1 METFENVVGTLND
14 LVWST
19 PSFFPFMVAVLLSF
33 GIFITLRLGFVQVRK
48 FKHGILSVMG
58 KFDHP
63 DAVGDVNH
71 FQALTTALSATVGI
85 GNIAGVAI
93 AIHYGGPGALFWMWV
108 TAFFGMAVKYTECT
122 LAVKYRVQNE
132 DGSVSGGPMYY
143 IEKGL
148 GQNWKWLAVFF
159 AVMAVICSFLTG
171 NAVQANTVSDTLY
184 STFSIPGWV
193 TGLVTATLVGVVI
206 IGGIKRIGNVT
217 ARLMP
222 LMAVIYILGAL
233 IILLINFQDVIPAFK
248 TIVTN
253 AFNPQAGAYGV
264 VTGAFLTT
272 LVWGIKR
279 GLFSNEAGQ
288 GSAPIAHGAAK
299 TKEPVREGVVA
310 LLEPFIDTLVVC
322 TMTGLVIVST
332 GVWQQKHDVE
342 FFANSKENTYAV
354 SEIEFID
361 GEIIK
366 SKFEQD
372 GVLYDQ
378 FYLDEGK
385 TTTFNGKII
394 FKKHPISGV
403 PSDTISSIVVYPDS
417 SINTIYTNNT
427 DVAIITAA
435 PFDFELTALDI
446 KDGSPVNGNII
457 RNDSETG
464 LFYVDEANS
473 KTFTGTIEL
482 RGGSYTIIDTEG
494 AEVKSLHTQTLENG
508 APLTAMAFEAGL
520 PFAGGK
526 YIVTICVILFGVSTA
541 ISWSYYGD
549 RSIQYLAGDKSIMY
563 YKLVYVVM
571 HFVGAILTLETVWAI
586 GDIALGLMT
595 FPNIIALFALSG
607 VVATASK
614 TYFAKMKEL
623 ESES

>member
-1 METFENVVGTLND
+1 METFENIVGTLND

-19 PSFFPFMVAVLLSF
+19 PTFFPFMVAVLLSF
-33 GIFITLRLGFVQVRK
+33 GIFITLRLGFVQVRR

-58 KFDHP
+58 KFDDP

-108 TAFFGMAVKYTECT
+108 TAFFGMAIKYTECT

-148 GQNWKWLAVFF
+148 GENWKWLAMFF
-159 AVMAVICSFLTG
+159 AAMAVICSFLTG
-171 NAVQANTVSDTLY
+171 NAVQANTVADTLK
-184 STFSIPGWV
+184 STFLVPGWI
-193 TGLVTATLVGVVI
+193 TGLVTASLVGFVI
-206 IGGIKRIGNVT
+206 IGGIKRIGKVT
-217 ARLMP
+217 ASLMP
-222 LMAVIYILGAL
+222 VMAIIYVLGAL
-233 IILLINFQDVIPAFK
+233 IILLLNYEKVIPAFG
-248 TIVTN
+248 TILEY
-253 AFNPQAGAYGV
+253 AFTPKAGAFGV
-264 VTGAFLTT
+264 GSGLFLTT

-332 GVWQQKHDVE
+332 GVWEQKHDIPFTTNALE
-342 FFANSKENTYAV
+342 T
-354 SEIEFID
+354 EITITD
-361 GEIIK
+361 SGSILT
-366 SKFEQD
+366 FEA
-372 GVLYDQ
+372 
-378 FYLDEGK
+378 
-385 TTTFNGKII
+385 
-394 FKKHPISGV
+394 GV
-403 PSDTISSIVVYPDS
+403 PSNGTIV
-417 SINTIYTNNT
+417 
-427 DVAIITAA
+427 
-435 PFDFELTALDI
+435 
-446 KDGSPVNGNII
+446 
-457 RNDSETG
+457 RNDHDMG
-464 LFYVDEANS
+464 IFYVDES
-473 KTFTGTIEL
+473 RTETFEGTIEVVD
-482 RGGSYTIIDTEG
+482 GGVLITHVDGTQLET
-494 AEVKSLHTQTLENG
+494 LHSSIVENG
-508 APLTAMAFEAGL
+508 APLTAIAFEKGL
-520 PFAGGK
+520 APLFGGGK

-549 RSIQYLAGDKSIMY
+549 RSIQYLAGDKSIIY
-563 YKLVYVVM
+563 YKMVYLVM
-571 HFVGAILTLETVWAI
+571 HFIGAVIALETVWAI

-623 ESES
+623 ESEN

>member
-1 METFENVVGTLND
+1 MEMFEAVVNWLNN

-19 PSFFPFMVAVLLSF
+19 PSKFPIMVAVLLGF
-33 GIFITLRLGFVQVRK
+33 GIFITLRLGFVQIRK
-48 FKHGILSVMG
+48 FKHGVLSVMG
-58 KFDHP
+58 KFDQP
-63 DAVGDVNH
+63 DAIGDVNH

-108 TAFFGMAVKYTECT
+108 TAFFGMAVKYAECT

-148 GQNWKWLAVFF
+148 GPNWKWLAVFF
-159 AVMAVICSFLTG
+159 AAMAVICSFLTG
-171 NAVQANTVSDTLY
+171 NAVQANTVSDTMY
-184 STFSIPGWV
+184 SAFGVPGWI

-233 IILLINFQDVIPAFK
+233 IILLINFQDVIPAFG
-248 TIVTN
+248 TIISN
-253 AFNPQAGAYGV
+253 AFTPEAGTFGV
-264 VTGAFLTT
+264 ITGAFLTT

-322 TMTGLVIVST
+322 TMTGLVIVTT
-332 GVWQQKHDVE
+332 GVWQQRHDIA
-342 FFANSKENTYAV
+342 FDPLSKENTYEVAE
-354 SEIEFID
+354 SNTLIIE
-361 GEIIK
+361 
-366 SKFEQD
+366 
-372 GVLYDQ
+372 
-378 FYLDEGK
+378 
-385 TTTFNGKII
+385 NG
-394 FKKHPISGV
+394 
-403 PSDTISSIVVYPDS
+403 
-417 SINTIYTNNT
+417 N
-427 DVAIITAA
+427 
-435 PFDFELTALDI
+435 
-446 KDGSPVNGNII
+446 PVNGKVI
-457 RNDSETG
+457 RNDASTG
-464 LFYVDEANS
+464 VFYIDENRTQPFSGSIEVSDNNA
-473 KTFTGTIEL
+473 TIT
-482 RGGSYTIIDTEG
+482 SDSG
-494 AEVKSLHTQTLENG
+494 AEVEVLYTSIVENG
-508 APLTAMAFEAGL
+508 APLTALAFEKGL

-526 YIVTICVILFGVSTA
+526 YLVTICVLLFGISTA

-549 RSIQYLAGDKSIMY
+549 RSIQYLAGDKSIIY
-563 YKLVYVVM
+563 YKFVYVLM

-607 VVATASK
+607 VVATASN
-614 TYFAKMKEL
+614 TYFKKM
-623 ESES
+623 SEQEY

>member
-1 METFENVVGTLND
+1 METFENIVNTLND

-33 GIFITLRLGFVQVRK
+33 GIFITLRLGFVQIRY
-48 FKHGILSVMG
+48 FKHGILTVMG

-63 DAVGDVNH
+63 DAIGDVNH

-122 LAVKYRVQNE
+122 LAVKYRIQNS

-148 GQNWKWLAVFF
+148 GEQWKWLAVFF
-159 AVMAVICSFLTG
+159 AAMAVICSFLTG
-171 NAVQANTVSDTLY
+171 NAVQANTVADTMKA
-184 STFSIPGWV
+184 TFLIPGWI
-193 TGLVTATLVGVVI
+193 TGLATASLVGFVI
-206 IGGIKRIGNVT
+206 VGGIKRIGRVT
-217 ARLMP
+217 ASLMP
-222 LMAVIYILGAL
+222 LMAIIYVLGAL
-233 IILLINFQDVIPAFK
+233 IILLLNVEKVLPAFG
-248 TIVTN
+248 TIIEY
-253 AFNPQAGAYGV
+253 AFTPKAGAFGI
-264 VTGAFLTT
+264 GSGLFLTT

-332 GVWQQKHDVE
+332 GVWEQKHPTVFTTNALE
-342 FFANSKENTYAV
+342 TSF
-354 SEIEFID
+354 EID
-361 GEIIK
+361 
-366 SKFEQD
+366 
-372 GVLYDQ
+372 
-378 FYLDEGK
+378 DES
-385 TTTFNGKII
+385 TIL
-394 FKKHPISGV
+394 
-403 PSDTISSIVVYPDS
+403 TISNGV
-417 SINTIYTNNT
+417 
-427 DVAIITAA
+427 
-435 PFDFELTALDI
+435 
-446 KDGSPVNGNII
+446 PVNGDIL
-457 RNDSETG
+457 RNDYSYGELYTDVDREE
-464 LFYVDEANS
+464 LFSGQIVVLEDGS
-473 KTFTGTIEL
+473 VTI
-482 RGGSYTIIDTEG
+482 
-494 AEVKSLHTQTLENG
+494 QTLTGENLGELQTSIVENG
-508 APLTAMAFEAGL
+508 APLTALAFEKGL
-520 PFAGGK
+520 SPLFAGGK

-549 RSIQYLAGDKSIMY
+549 RSIQYLAGDSSIIY
-563 YKLVYVVM
+563 YKMVYLVM
-571 HFVGAILTLETVWAI
+571 HFLGAILALETVWAI

-607 VVATASK
+607 VVAKATK
-614 TYFAKMKEL
+614 TYFDSYEAN
-623 ESES
+623 

>member
-1 METFENVVGTLND
+1 MEMFEAVVNWLNN

-19 PSFFPFMVAVLLSF
+19 PSKFPIMVAVLLGF
-33 GIFITLRLGFVQVRK
+33 GIFITLRLGFVQIRK
-48 FKHGILSVMG
+48 FKHGVLSVMG
-58 KFDHP
+58 KFDQP
-63 DAVGDVNH
+63 DAIGDVNH

-108 TAFFGMAVKYTECT
+108 TAFFGMAVKYAECT

-148 GQNWKWLAVFF
+148 GPNWKWLAVFF
-159 AVMAVICSFLTG
+159 AAMAVICSFLTG
-171 NAVQANTVSDTLY
+171 NAVQANTVSDTMY
-184 STFSIPGWV
+184 SAFGVPGWI

-233 IILLINFQDVIPAFK
+233 IILLINFQDVIPAFG
-248 TIVTN
+248 TIISN
-253 AFNPQAGAYGV
+253 AFTPEAGTFGV
-264 VTGAFLTT
+264 ITGAFLTT

-322 TMTGLVIVST
+322 TMTGLVIVTT
-332 GVWQQKHDVE
+332 GVWQQRHDIA
-342 FFANSKENTYAV
+342 FDPLSKENTYEVAE
-354 SEIEFID
+354 SNTLIIE
-361 GEIIK
+361 
-366 SKFEQD
+366 
-372 GVLYDQ
+372 
-378 FYLDEGK
+378 
-385 TTTFNGKII
+385 NG
-394 FKKHPISGV
+394 
-403 PSDTISSIVVYPDS
+403 
-417 SINTIYTNNT
+417 N
-427 DVAIITAA
+427 
-435 PFDFELTALDI
+435 
-446 KDGSPVNGNII
+446 PVNGKVI
-457 RNDSETG
+457 RNDASTG
-464 LFYVDEANS
+464 VFYIDENRTQ
-473 KTFTGTIEL
+473 TFSGSIEVSDNNATIT
-482 RGGSYTIIDTEG
+482 SDSG
-494 AEVKSLHTQTLENG
+494 AEVEVLYTSIVENG
-508 APLTAMAFEAGL
+508 APLTALAFEKGL

-526 YIVTICVILFGVSTA
+526 YLVTICVLLFGISTA

-549 RSIQYLAGDKSIMY
+549 RSIQYLAGDKSIIY
-563 YKLVYVVM
+563 YKFVYVLM

-607 VVATASK
+607 VVATASN
-614 TYFAKMKEL
+614 TYFKKM
-623 ESES
+623 SEQEY